1 MSYRSHP
8 YTSTAAAAPPP
19 PPSTTT
25 THNNSSYHRPLPS
38 SSASSRPSQLHSHTT
53 HRIRPESRSPSPTAR
68 DRDWID
74 VYSPHEQG
82 LPIYTTAAHR
92 NSKSNSHSS
101 YSGHADYD
109 SSMQVVDS
117 STARRRGGGAPYEG
131 VNSHLSGDADA
142 HDSDLGENDQF
153 VNSYRSGSL
162 SYDGDK
168 GEKSIWPTSGIGIEA
183 QVNETIAPS
192 GKKEFYSATSK
203 GSTEGQ
209 KWNKFIPERTPS
221 STWGGVFK
229 EVMQELKPHIPLLI
243 YTFLA
248 LFTRLYRIGANN
260 TVVWDEAHFGK
271 FGAYY
276 LNRTFFFDVHP
287 PLGKMLVGLAGALT
301 GFNGSYD
308 FPSGVS
314 YPDHVPYTA
323 MRVLLAL
330 PGVAMVPLAWGTALE
345 LRFSRWST
353 HIVTLMYQNYSGEL
367 ISIITPGADLAWL
380 VISRFILLDSMLI
393 FFTFTT
399 VYFLACFNNTQ
410 RRPFEEEWWFFLTMT
425 GISIGCVAS
434 TPLLLSDAGS
444 VKWVGLFVTAL
455 VGIYT
460 AEDLWN
466 KLGDLRMPYRTYVR
480 HWVARVLCLIL
491 VPFCVYALTFKLHFL
506 ILNRSGSGDS
516 QMSSLFQAHLAG
528 NDFAQ
533 NPLEAAYGS
542 KVTLKNMGFGG
553 GLLHS
558 HVQTYPV
565 GSQQQQVT
573 CYHYKDENNEF
584 LITPT
589 WEDPPLDE
597 SEPLRYLKDGDVI
610 RLVHVATGRNLH
622 SHPFVAPVSKLNNE
636 VSCYGNATVGDVNDY
651 WIVEVVD
658 DLMQGSKNKVTRV
671 HSLSTRLRLRH
682 KNSGCYLRAANEILP
697 QWGFKQVEVSCDK
710 ANNPKDEH
718 TYWNIESHWNDRSH
732 SFELLIS
739 AVPAGD
745 QKLYRSPFFRD
756 FWHLN
761 VAMMTS
767 NNALVPD
774 QDKEDSIASS
784 PFEWP
789 YLWNGMRMN
798 GWGDDSIKYYL
809 VGNAVVWWLSTT
821 SLFVFV
827 GALFWHLMRFQRKI
841 NDFSPGEWNQFLY
854 VGKIGFGGWVLH
866 YIPFLIMGRVTY
878 LHHYLPTLWFSVILF
893 GGMLDHFV
901 FKSRRLTQ
909 RTKWIVFVTI
919 AGAVLF
925 TFWWFHETAF
935 GIEGPAAKLKYRAWR
950 KVRLVLELFI
960 WNLHD

>member
-1 MSYRSHP
+1 MSYRSQAHP
-8 YTSTAAAAPPP
+8 YTSSSSTQAAPVPP
-19 PPSTTT
+19 RT
-25 THNNSSYHRPLPS
+25 SSDQHAQSSHHHRALPS
-38 SSASSRPSQLHSHTT
+38 SSRPSHLPTHTNHPIT
-53 HRIRPESRSPSPTAR
+53 SDPHRSRSRSPSPSPRDR
-68 DRDWID
+68 DRDWVD

-82 LPIYTTAAHR
+82 LPIYSTS
-92 NSKSNSHSS
+92 SKS
-101 YSGHADYD
+101 YSGYPGHHADSD
-109 SSMQVVDS
+109 AQMQVVDS

-131 VNSHLSGDADA
+131 VNSHIAAEGDANQG
-142 HDSDLGENDQF
+142 SEYRGENEHQF
-153 VNSYRSGSL
+153 NTGQRGRSS

-168 GEKSIWPTSGIGIEA
+168 GEKSIWPTSGIGIEG
-183 QVNETIAPS
+183 QVHETIAPS
-192 GKKEFYSATSK
+192 GKKEFYSANTA
-203 GSTEGQ
+203 EGQ
-209 KWNKFIPERTPS
+209 KWNQLIPERTQS
-221 STWGGVFK
+221 STWGGVVK
-229 EVMQELKPHIPLLI
+229 EVMQELKPHIPLLV

-308 FPSGVS
+308 FPSGAP

-353 HIVTLMYQNYSGEL
+353 HIVTLMVL
-367 ISIITPGADLAWL
+367 CDLAWL

-434 TPLLLSDAGS
+434 

-466 KLGDLRMPYRTYVR
+466 KLGDLRMPHRTYVR
-480 HWVARVLCLIL
+480 HWVARVLCLII

-533 NPLEAAYGS
+533 NPLEATFGS
-542 KVTLKNMGFGG
+542 KITLKNMGFGG

-584 LITPT
+584 VITPT

-597 SEPLRYLKDGDVI
+597 HEPLRYLKNGDVI

-651 WIVEVVD
+651 WIIEVVD
-658 DLMQGSKNKVTRV
+658 DLMQGAKNKVTRV
-671 HSLSTRLRLRH
+671 HSLSTRLRIKH
-682 KNSGCYLRAANEILP
+682 QNTGCYLRAANAILP

-710 ANNPKDEH
+710 ANNQRDEH
-718 TYWNIESHWNDRSH
+718 TYWNIESHWNDR
-732 SFELLIS
+732 L
-739 AVPAGD
+739 PAGD

-821 SLFVFV
+821 SLFVFI
-827 GALFWHLMRFQRKI
+827 GALFWHLMRFQRNI
-841 NDFSPGEWNQFLY
+841 NDFAPGEWNHFLY

-893 GGMLDHFV
+893 GGLLDHFV

-909 RTKWIVFVTI
+909 RTKWIVFLAVS
-919 AGAVLF
+919 GSVLF

-935 GIEGPAAKLKYRAWR
+935 GIEGPATKLKYRTWR
-950 KVRLVLELFI
+950 KS